1 IVDSPLPAGPP
12 PVGFSFSVR
21 QSYEGARSPFTSTS
35 THGAAQAD
43 AMGAAL
49 PAAMAAIATSQF
61 CMPMSMP
68 PFVSFVSFLSFV
80 WALCLARV

>member
-1 IVDSPLPAGPP
+1 
-12 PVGFSFSVR
+12 
-21 QSYEGARSPFTSTS
+21 
-35 THGAAQAD
+35 
-43 AMGAAL
+43 MGAAL

-68 PFVSFVSFLSFV
+68 PFVSFLSFLSFLSFV